1 MSNIEFKNV
10 NKSFKD
16 KEVIKNISLKIN
28 GGKIY
33 GLLGRNGVGKT
44 TLLRLINNR
53 EVLTSGEILIDGEN
67 VYENQEALSKIY
79 LMEEKNYFEEDMKIS
94 KIFKWTKEF
103 YKNFN
108 MDYALNL
115 SKEFNLDINK
125 KIKELSTGYSS
136 ILKIILALSSGA
148 EILCFDEP
156 VLGLDVN
163 YRELFYKELL
173 KFYEKTEKTII
184 IATHLIE
191 EIANI
196 IEEVIILKDGQVIKS
211 GEVEKI
217 LSSVYSIT
225 GKSDVVKEYLREYV
239 KKDDVVSIEEMASFE
254 KVIILGEKDLSKIKA
269 LGLNLEKVELQKLF
283 ISLTNKGER

>member
-1 MSNIEFKNV
+1 
-10 NKSFKD
+10 
-16 KEVIKNISLKIN
+16 
-28 GGKIY
+28 
-33 GLLGRNGVGKT
+33 
-44 TLLRLINNR
+44 
-53 EVLTSGEILIDGEN
+53 VLTSGEILIDGEN

-115 SKEFNLDINK
+115 SKKFNLDINK
-125 KIKELSTGYSS
+125 KIKELSKGYSS

-225 GKSDVVKEYLREYV
+225 GKSDVIKEYLREYV
-239 KKDDVVSIEEMASFE
+239 KKGDVVSIEEMASFE
-254 KVIILGEKDLSKIKA
+254 KVIILGEKDLSKIKT

>member
-1 MSNIEFKNV
+1 MSNIELRNV

-33 GLLGRNGVGKT
+33 GLLGRNGAGKT

-79 LMEEKNYFEEDMKIS
+79 LMEEKNYFEEDMKIL

-225 GKSDVVKEYLREYV
+225 GKSDVVKEYLKECV

-254 KVIILGEKDLSKIKA
+254 KVIILGEKDLSKIKT

>member
-1 MSNIEFKNV
+1 MSNIEFKNI
-10 NKSFKD
+10 NKSFTD

-173 KFYEKTEKTII
+173 KFYEKTENTII

-225 GKSDVVKEYLREYV
+225 GKSHVVKEYLRECV

>member
-1 MSNIEFKNV
+1 MSNIEFENV

-225 GKSDVVKEYLREYV
+225 GKSDVVKEYLRECV

-254 KVIILGEKDLSKIKA
+254 KVIILGKKDLSKIKA

>member
-1 MSNIEFKNV
+1 MSNIEFENV

-225 GKSDVVKEYLREYV
+225 GKSDVVKEYLRECV
-239 KKDDVVSIEEMASFE
+239 KKDDIVSIEEMASFE
-254 KVIILGEKDLSKIKA
+254 KVIILGKKDLSKIKA

>member
-1 MSNIEFKNV
+1 MSNIELRNV

-33 GLLGRNGVGKT
+33 GLLGRNGAGKT

-115 SKEFNLDINK
+115 SKKFNLDINK
-125 KIKELSTGYSS
+125 KIKELSKGYSS

-254 KVIILGEKDLSKIKA
+254 KVIILGEKDLSKIKT

>member
-1 MSNIEFKNV
+1 MSNIEFKNI

-44 TLLRLINNR
+44 TFLRLINNR

-125 KIKELSTGYSS
+125 IIKELSTGYSS

-217 LSSVYSIT
+217 LSSVYSII
-225 GKSDVVKEYLREYV
+225 GKSHVVKEYLRECV

>member
-1 MSNIEFKNV
+1 MSNIELRNV

-254 KVIILGEKDLSKIKA
+254 KVIILGEKDLSKIKT

>member
-1 MSNIEFKNV
+1 MSNIEFENV

-16 KEVIKNISLKIN
+16 KEVIKNIFLKIN

-225 GKSDVVKEYLREYV
+225 GKSDVVKEYLRECV
-239 KKDDVVSIEEMASFE
+239 KKDDIVSIEEMASFE
-254 KVIILGEKDLSKIKA
+254 KVIILGKKDLSKIKA